1 MPLTAT
7 TLLQHL
13 DTLSAP
19 ELRRL
24 LAEHLTRQK
33 LLIAFHQGSF

>member
-1 MPLTAT
+1 MSLTAT
-7 TLLQHL
+7 TLLQQL

-24 LAEHLTRQK
+24 LAEHLKRHK
-33 LLIAFHQGSF
+33 LFIAFHQGAF

>member
-1 MPLTAT
+1 MKNTGKQIFLES
-7 TLLQHL
+7 LGQM
-13 DTLSAP
+13 SAP

-33 LLIAFHQGSF
+33 LGLYWERRY